1 MLDIQVKQ
9 ANGSAPRGVR
19 PADERIGL
27 VDLLDEQGPITAAL
41 FAISSRLPGPV
52 QREAGLHNPPDASY
66 ALADIGVAPVKTHKL
81 LPFVRELGDEGGKP
95 IQSRRTVTPSGEI
108 FGFPLFFWDT
118 QAMVRVE
125 RS

>member
-1 MLDIQVKQ
+1 VLDIQVKQ

-52 QREAGLHNPPDASY
+52 QREAGLRNPPDASY
-66 ALADIGVAPVKTHKL
+66 ALEPAGCWFESSL
-81 LPFVRELGDEGGKP
+81 RS
-95 IQSRRTVTPSGEI
+95 Q
-108 FGFPLFFWDT
+108 FF
-118 QAMVRVE
+118 QALTDG
-125 RS
+125 